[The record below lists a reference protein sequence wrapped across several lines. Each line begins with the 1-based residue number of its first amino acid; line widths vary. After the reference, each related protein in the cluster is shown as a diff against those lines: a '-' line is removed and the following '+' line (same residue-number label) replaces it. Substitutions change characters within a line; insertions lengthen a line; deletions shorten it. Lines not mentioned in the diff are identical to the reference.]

1 MDFWSSLPLLA
12 IEQAMNQGMGCPSFA
27 AYLVHYYV
35 DWHAR
40 IAEYN
45 YKLSTMR
52 LGGFW
57 FTGHRVNML
66 INNMGIQS
74 IDHQIAQRA
83 RVERR
88 HSGPFSLK
96 GCVTLAV
103 AYQC

>member
-12 IEQAMNQGMGCPSFA
+12 IEQAMDQGMGCPSFA
-27 AYLVHYYV
+27 AYLV

-45 YKLSTMR
+45 LRTMR
-52 LGGFW
+52 LGGFR

-66 INNMGIQS
+66 INNMGVQS
-74 IDHQIAQRA
+74 INHQIAQRA

-96 GCVTLAV
+96 GCVTLAI